1 MKEQNNGNE
10 SKQARKHRLRAQA
23 DEICGRCKH
32 IEFILPIQLPPVPGA
47 VVGGNRVMSLVCCA
61 NPDSEHFMQ
70 MLNVRFGCAQ
80 FERREELK
88 KVKLVG
94 VEGRV

>member
-10 SKQARKHRLRAQA
+10 SKLARKHRLRAEA

-32 IEFILPIQLPPVPGA
+32 IEFVLPINIPNPPGA
-47 VVGGNRVMSLVCCA
+47 VVGGNRIMSLVCCA
-61 NPDSEHFMQ
+61 NPDSENFMQ
-70 MLNVRFGCAQ
+70 MLNVRFGCSQ
-80 FERREELK
+80 FERREPLK
-88 KVKLVG
+88 KVELVG